1 MKTTFETLGGPYRQE
16 GDYLLPN
23 VEVPESPQIGIW
35 GQRRRRYLREHEKAT
50 YTAMLLSGGLNAH
63 LEEVD
68 RSASEMFDRLVAQI
82 AEQEGITEQLKAA
95 NQMEWVQ
102 RTNNIRNRVIEI
114 VSATLICKM
123 GSPPAIG

>member
-1 MKTTFETLGGPYRQE
+1 
-16 GDYLLPN
+16 
-23 VEVPESPQIGIW
+23 
-35 GQRRRRYLREHEKAT
+35 
-50 YTAMLLSGGLNAH
+50 MLLSGTINTH

-95 NQMEWVQ
+95 NQMEWIQ
-102 RTNNIRNRVIEI
+102 RMNNIRNRVIEI
-114 VSATLICKM
+114 VSATLICKT